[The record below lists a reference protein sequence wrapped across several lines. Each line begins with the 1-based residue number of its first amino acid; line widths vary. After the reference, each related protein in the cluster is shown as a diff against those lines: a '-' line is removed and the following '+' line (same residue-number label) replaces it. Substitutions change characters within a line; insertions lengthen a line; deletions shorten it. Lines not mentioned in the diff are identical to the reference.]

1 MQGMDKQVFTVEIAH
16 GIGVVCCR
24 GVTFQTHY
32 IGIVDI
38 KVHHFGFHPEKVC
51 RKVGVKLW
59 VNPTLAH
66 VYIQLFIGNCFGH
79 CVLQCPCGDFRPIPF
94 PAGQVI
100 KAGCE
105 FLVLVNHISGKKL
118 AFVFPFIRNRIV
130 EYLALQRC
138 DYIFIRQAG
147 RAHDIVHFHLAVEI
161 EAACQCFRRL

>member
-1 MQGMDKQVFTVEIAH
+1 MDEQVFTVEIPH

-32 IGIVDI
+32 ISVVYI

-51 RKVGVKLW
+51 RKVGVKLR

-66 VYIQLFIGNCFGH
+66 IDIQLFIRYRFGR

-105 FLVLVNHISGKKL
+105 FLVLVNHISGKKP
-118 AFVFPFIRNRIV
+118 AFVFPFFREGIV
-130 EYLALQRC
+130 VNLALQRC
-138 DYIFIRQAG
+138 DYIFIRQTG